1 MCQFFRAALRLVST
15 IPLFLYHAPVE
26 AQDSIY
32 THWPTVQQTPY
43 DTLKRF
49 AVHQQIVVLLAKP
62 VGPNYHGRPLAP
74 EGDTLG
80 WVILKVAKQE
90 MEQRNFSAATQ
101 NAEQAL
107 AMARAASDRRL
118 EMVALGTIGSIAREV
133 FLGSSLKAVPYHEE
147 ALKIA
152 GALRDSANMIRQIL
166 ALVDN
171 YVQAGRN
178 DRMLEYA
185 ERAAHLLAYFEQPS
199 SRMRLGVLFG
209 SFMES
214 QGEMV
219 AAEQI
224 FRSTIPL
231 ARAIGDFGYVQHLY
245 CQLFSLYLEQ
255 HNAAQAGIALDS
267 MRAIGPPLPEE
278 ELYESFYQLEKMR
291 GNREQAFRML
301 EKAYQ
306 SMGNRYV
313 QRSAEQLAGWET
325 KLRTREKDLQL
336 AEQKRQRW
344 LWIWLVFAFASL
356 FVGSVYAFF
365 QQRKSRKKLA
375 IQNALIERQSAEL
388 RRLDEAKSRF
398 FANVS
403 HELRTPLTLM
413 IGPVGSMLKAGRLDA
428 RDKAL
433 GETAQQHGKQLLR
446 LVNEILDLSK
456 MESGK
461 MKLQE
466 TTVSLQPFL
475 LNIMGTFESHAERLG
490 IRFLFEYKIAERL
503 RVLVDEDK
511 LQKVLNNLLSNA
523 LKFTPAHSGGT
534 VTLRVL
540 EAGNN
545 IHLGIEDTGRG
556 IHPEDLPHVFERF
569 YQTNQADTP
578 VEGGTG
584 IGLALCQEFAE
595 LMDGKIWAESK
606 LGQGSIFCFE
616 FPKKEVSDDGEKTVW
631 EDEKVVGWAHAPE
644 TPAMVGVTGAVLGA
658 SGKGRPTV
666 LVVEDNDGLRDY
678 VKMILS
684 THYRVE
690 TAQHGQAALDVLA
703 ARPFHPSGVQLIIS
717 DVMMPVMD
725 GFQFVEKIK
734 SDNRYRH
741 IPVVMLTARADLRDK
756 LKALRIGVD
765 DYLLKPFEEEELLA
779 RVENLLKNAESRQV
793 SNHKHPDE
801 SPVPLAP
808 TPLPSAEDLAW
819 LAELEKTV
827 ERAINDAHFS
837 ADVLADA
844 MFTSRTKFFQQVKRL
859 TGMTPN
865 EYVLEVRFNKARHL
879 LEGRAAGSVKAAA
892 GLVGFRDVE
901 YFSKQFRM
909 RFGKTPSEYLV

>member
-1 MCQFFRAALRLVST
+1 MCLFFRVTLRLVVT
-15 IPLFLYHAPVE
+15 IPLFLYNVPVK
-26 AQDSIY
+26 AQDSIL
-32 THWPTVQQTPY
+32 THWPTVQQSPY
-43 DTLKRF
+43 DTSKRV
-49 AVHQQIVVLLAKP
+49 ALHRQIVVLLAKP
-62 VGPNYHGRPLAP
+62 VEPNYRERPLAP
-74 EGDTLG
+74 GSGPG
-80 WVILKVAKQE
+80 WSMLQAAQNE
-90 MEQRNFSAATQ
+90 MDQRNFSAATR

-107 AMARAASDRRL
+107 TMAREAHDRRL
-118 EMVALGTIGSIAREV
+118 EMLALGKIGSIAREV

-147 ALKIA
+147 ALEIA
-152 GALRDSANMIRQIL
+152 EMLRDSAYMIKQIV

-171 YVQAGRN
+171 YYQAGRN

-185 ERAAHLLAYFEQPS
+185 ERAAALLAYSEQPP
-199 SRMRLGVLFG
+199 SRMRLSILFG
-209 SFMES
+209 AFMAS
-214 QGEMV
+214 QGEMA

-224 FRSTIPL
+224 FRSSIPL

-245 CQLFSLYLEQ
+245 CQLFGLYLEQ
-255 HNAAQAGIALDS
+255 RNVEQAGIALDS
-267 MRAIGPPLPEE
+267 MQAIGPRLPAE
-278 ELYESFYQLEKMR
+278 ELYEAFYQLEKMR

-313 QRSAEQLAGWET
+313 QRSAEQLAGWEA
-325 KLRTREKDLQL
+325 KLRTREKDLEL

-344 LWIWLVFAFASL
+344 LWIWLVFALAGL

-365 QQRKSRKKLA
+365 QQRKSRKKLT

-388 RRLDEAKSRF
+388 RHLDEAKSRF

-413 IGPVGSMLKAGRLDA
+413 IGPLGSMLKAGRLDA
-428 RDKAL
+428 RDQAL

-466 TTVSLQPFL
+466 TAVSLQPFL
-475 LNIMGTFESHAERLG
+475 LNLMGTFESHAERLG
-490 IRFLFEYKIAERL
+490 IRFLFEYKISERL

-534 VTLRVL
+534 VTVRVL

-545 IHLGIEDTGRG
+545 IHLGVEDTGRG

-569 YQTNQADTP
+569 YQTNQADMP
-578 VEGGTG
+578 IEGGTG
-584 IGLALCQEFAE
+584 IGLALCREFAE
-595 LMDGKIWAESK
+595 LMKGKIWAEST
-606 LGQGSIFCFE
+606 LGHGSVFCFE
-616 FPKKEVSDDGEKTVW
+616 FPKKEVLDVSETTILGNEMVGE
-631 EDEKVVGWAHAPE
+631 WAHAPE
-644 TPAMVGVTGAVLGA
+644 ASAMTGKNGVILNT
-658 SGKGRPTV
+658 SGQARSTI

-703 ARPFHPSGVQLIIS
+703 VNTSGVQLIIS

-734 SDNRYRH
+734 NDNRYRH

-765 DYLLKPFEEEELLA
+765 DYLLKPFEEEELLV
-779 RVENLLKNAESRQV
+779 RVGNLLKNAESRQAL
-793 SNHKHPDE
+793 NHKHLDEPPAPLSPD
-801 SPVPLAP
+801 PLS
-808 TPLPSAEDLAW
+808 SAEDLVW

-827 ERAINDAHFS
+827 ERAINDTHFS

-844 MFTSRTKFFQQVKRL
+844 MLTSRTKFFQQVKRL

-865 EYVLEVRFNKARHL
+865 EYVLEVRFNKARRL
-879 LEGRAAGSVKAAA
+879 LEGRTAGSVKAAA

-901 YFSKQFRM
+901 YFSKQFRT
-909 RFGKTPSEYLV
+909 RFGKAPSEYLG

>member
-1 MCQFFRAALRLVST
+1 MCLFFRAALRLVGT
-15 IPLFLYHAPVE
+15 IPFVLYNAPVE

-32 THWPTVQQTPY
+32 THWPTIKQTPY
-43 DTLKRF
+43 DTSKRF
-49 AVHQQIVVLLAKP
+49 AVHQQIAVLLAKP
-62 VGPNYHGRPLAP
+62 VEPNYHGRSPAP
-74 EGDTLG
+74 EGDTPG
-80 WVILKVAKQE
+80 WVILNAAKKE

-101 NAEQAL
+101 SAEQAL

-147 ALKIA
+147 ALAIA
-152 GALRDSANMIRQIL
+152 GTLRDSANMIRQIL
-166 ALVDN
+166 ALADN

-178 DRMLEYA
+178 DRFLEYA

-214 QGEMV
+214 QAEMA

-231 ARAIGDFGYVQHLY
+231 ARAIGDFRYVQHLY
-245 CQLFSLYLEQ
+245 SQLFSLYLKQ
-255 HNAAQAGIALDS
+255 HNAEQAGIALDS
-267 MRAIGPPLPEE
+267 MRAIGPTLPAE

-325 KLRTREKDLQL
+325 QLRTREKDLQL

-344 LWIWLVFAFASL
+344 LWIWLVCALASL
-356 FVGSVYAFF
+356 FVGSAYAFF

-375 IQNALIERQSAEL
+375 TQNALIERQSDEL

-413 IGPVGSMLKAGRLDA
+413 IGPLGSMLKAGRLDA

-466 TTVSLQPFL
+466 TTVSLQPFI

-490 IRFLFEYKIAERL
+490 IRFLFEYKISERL

-523 LKFTPAHSGGT
+523 LKFTPANSGGT
-534 VTLRVL
+534 VTVRVL

-545 IHLGIEDTGRG
+545 IRLIIEDTGRG

-569 YQTNQADTP
+569 YQTNQADMP

-584 IGLALCQEFAE
+584 IGLALCREFAE
-595 LMDGKIWAESK
+595 LMEGKIWAESK
-606 LGQGSIFCFE
+606 LGHGSVFCFE
-616 FPKKEVSDDGEKTVW
+616 FPKKEMLGVGGTTILGNETVGE
-631 EDEKVVGWAHAPE
+631 WAPAPE
-644 TPAMVGVTGAVLGA
+644 ASAMVGVNGTVLDA
-658 SGKGRPTV
+658 SGQGRSTI

-678 VKMILS
+678 VNMILS

-690 TAQHGQAALDVLA
+690 TARHGQAALDVLA
-703 ARPFHPSGVQLIIS
+703 ARSPSSVQLIIS

-734 SDNRYRH
+734 NDNRYRH

-765 DYLLKPFEEEELLA
+765 DYLLKPFEEEELLV
-779 RVENLLKNAESRQV
+779 RVENLLKNAESRKA
-793 SNHKHPDE
+793 SNHKHLDE
-801 SPVPLAP
+801 PPVPLP
-808 TPLPSAEDLAW
+808 PGPLPSAEDMTW

-844 MFTSRTKFFQQVKRL
+844 MFTSRTKFFQRVKRL

-879 LEGRAAGSVKAAA
+879 LEGRTAGSVKVAA

-909 RFGKTPSEYLV
+909 RFGKTPSEYLG